1 MTLSRDTDFT
11 PSKTPVPGA
20 RRQPATLEESL
31 RHYKDLINAVG
42 CIVWEGDPQSYAFT
56 FVSEQA
62 ERILGYPAARWL
74 DEPTFWVD
82 HIHPE
87 DRERVMAFC
96 VGETRAGRC
105 HEFEYRMIASDGR
118 EVWLKDVVTVI
129 TEGGRAIWSQG
140 IMIDI
145 SDRKRL
151 ELALQA
157 QNEHLRQLDTLKSA
171 LLDTTAHEL
180 RTPLTSIKGYTE
192 FLEDELEGPLTAG
205 QREQVAHIQT
215 GIDRLQGIVDKLID
229 MARWEAGGL
238 RLDKHDVE
246 LGPLIRH
253 VVESLAPQAEAAGL
267 AVAAEV
273 PDSGLVLP
281 MDAMRVEQVLTNLIG
296 NAIKFTPPGGRIRVA
311 LTPDAG
317 GARVTVAD
325 TGIGVDREH
334 HERIF
339 EKFYQVDGSATREH
353 GGAGLG
359 LTVARALVAAHG
371 GRVGVEDGDGGGAVF
386 WFWLPGA

>member
-1 MTLSRDTDFT
+1 MTLSHDTDFT
-11 PSKTPVPGA
+11 PSKAPVPGA
-20 RRQPATLEESL
+20 RRRPATLEESL

-62 ERILGYPAARWL
+62 ERILGYPASRWL

-96 VGETRAGRC
+96 VGETHAGRC

-129 TEGGRAIWSQG
+129 TEGGRAVWSQG
-140 IMIDI
+140 IMVDI

-157 QNEHLRQLDTLKSA
+157 QNEHLRQLDTLKSE
-171 LLDTTAHEL
+171 LLDTAAHEL
-180 RTPLTSIKGYTE
+180 RTPLSGIKGNAE

-205 QREQVAHIQT
+205 QREQVANIQT
-215 GIDRLQGIVDKLID
+215 GIDRLQGIVDKFLD

-238 RLDKHDVE
+238 RLDKHDTA
-246 LGPLIRH
+246 LGQLLRH
-253 VVESLAPQAEAAGL
+253 VVASLTPQAEAAGL

-273 PDSGLVLP
+273 PESDPVLP
-281 MDAMRVEQVLTNLIG
+281 VDATRVEQVLVNLIG

-311 LTPDAG
+311 LVPEAG
-317 GARVTVAD
+317 GARVTVTD
-325 TGIGVDREH
+325 TGIGVDPRH

-359 LTVARALVAAHG
+359 LAVARALVAAHG
-371 GRVGVEDGDGGGAVF
+371 GRMGVEDGDGGGAVF
-386 WFWLPGA
+386 WFWLPDA